1 VRYGHIPSPLYTR
14 TRRSI
19 TARLNTRMEQST
31 SDLIVYSYISKNDE
45 GKLNVTVQMYNMST
59 ETLGHDERIYRK
71 QYEISNIESVADFE
85 LTQGQAVYG
94 DIVDDK
100 FKIASVK
107 VDNKNY
113 EV

>member
-1 VRYGHIPSPLYTR
+1 
-14 TRRSI
+14 
-19 TARLNTRMEQST
+19 MEQNN
-31 SDLIVYSYISKNDE
+31 SDLVMYSYISKNEE
-45 GKLNVTVQMYNMST
+45 GKFNVTVQMYNMST
-59 ETLGHDERIYRK
+59 EVLGHDERIYRK
-71 QYEISNIESVADFE
+71 EYEISNIESVANFE

>member
-1 VRYGHIPSPLYTR
+1 
-14 TRRSI
+14 
-19 TARLNTRMEQST
+19 MEQNN
-31 SDLIVYSYISKNDE
+31 SDLVMYSYISKSEE
-45 GKLNVTVQMYNMST
+45 GKFNVTVQMYNMST
-59 ETLGHDERIYRK
+59 EVLGHDERIYRK
-71 QYEISNIESVADFE
+71 EYEISNIESVADFE

-94 DIVDDK
+94 DIVGDK

>member
-1 VRYGHIPSPLYTR
+1 
-14 TRRSI
+14 
-19 TARLNTRMEQST
+19 MEQNN
-31 SDLIVYSYISKNDE
+31 SDLVMYSYISKSEE
-45 GKLNVTVQMYNMST
+45 GKFNVTVQMYNMST
-59 ETLGHDERIYRK
+59 EVLGHDERIYRK
-71 QYEISNIESVADFE
+71 EYEISNIESVANFE